1 MRRPI
6 DHDSHIAVI
15 YGGMSSEREASLE
28 YGASCCEALRSR
40 GYRNVFPIDL
50 DRRIDLQLR
59 ALEIEYAYLALL
71 GRYGED
77 GCLQGML
84 EIMGIPYTGCGVA
97 ASAVGMDKDLT
108 KRLLLES
115 GLPVLPSE
123 TFEFPRDADRLYNGP
138 FPAVVKPV
146 REGSSIGI
154 AIVHDQAQLKEALA
168 AASRLDSRVMVER
181 HVAGRNLTV
190 GVLEVAGEPRVT
202 PIREMIPKSGWYD
215 YEAKYADGKADFVC
229 PARLPEEVTEAIRQ
243 ATLQVHQALG
253 CRGFSRTDYM
263 LDAAHHFYVLEINT
277 LPALT
282 RHANFP
288 AQVAAMG
295 LSYADMVEA
304 ILMTA
309 SLDVP
314 VGLPEMPAA
323 RR

>member
-1 MRRPI
+1 MRQAI

-15 YGGMSSEREASLE
+15 YGGLSSERDASLE
-28 YGASCCEALRSR
+28 YGAACHEALRAR
-40 GYRNVFPIDL
+40 GYRNVFLIDM
-50 DRRIDLQLR
+50 DRQIDLQLR
-59 ALEIEYAYLALL
+59 DLEIEYAYLALL

-108 KRLLLES
+108 KRLLLER

-123 TFEFPRDADRLYNGP
+123 TFMFPRDAGRSYMGR

-146 REGSSIGI
+146 CEGSSIGI
-154 AIVHDQAQLKEALA
+154 SIVADENELQEALA
-168 AASRLDSRVMVER
+168 LASRLDNRVMIERYVE
-181 HVAGRNLTV
+181 GRNLTV
-190 GVLEVAGEPRVT
+190 GVLEIDGVPQVT

-229 PARLPEEVTEAIRQ
+229 PAELPDPVARAIRK
-243 ATLQVHQALG
+243 ATLEIHHALG
-253 CRGFSRTDYM
+253 CRGLSRTDYM
-263 LDAAHHFYVLEINT
+263 LDADFNFYVLEINT

-295 LSYADMVEA
+295 LSYDEMVEA
-304 ILMTA
+304 ILMTCR
-309 SLDVP
+309 LDTP
-314 VGLPEMPAA
+314 AAMPEIPAA